1 VLSGDNQAV
10 TCKHFGRLFDANHP
24 VCQSCERQNAAICK
38 GQLDKKMSKYHSKKV
53 IDGNDTFD
61 SKKEFCR
68 WNQLRIMEK
77 AGDISE
83 LHRQVMFELQ
93 PAVILDGRKKPALR
107 YCCDFAYVENGKQVI
122 EDVKSAATKKLPAYR
137 QKRHLMK
144 SVLNLDIKE
153 T

>member
-1 VLSGDNQAV
+1 M
-10 TCKHFGRLFDANHP
+10 TCKIGRTYDPLHP
-24 VCQSCERQNAAICK
+24 TCRSCELQEVALCQ
-38 GQLDKKMSKYHSKKV
+38 GQLQAKSSKYKSKKV
-53 IDGNDTFD
+53 ALDGITFD
-61 SKKEFCR
+61 SKKEAAR
-68 WNQLRIMEK
+68 WYQLKIMEK
-77 AGDISE
+77 AGVISE
-83 LHRQVMFELQ
+83 LQRQVMFELQ

>member
-1 VLSGDNQAV
+1 MI
-10 TCKHFGRLFDANHP
+10 CKIGRDSHDILHP
-24 VCQSCERQNAAICK
+24 VCQSCERQQAAICK
-38 GQLDKKMSKYHSKKV
+38 GQLQAKNSKYHSKKV
-53 IDGNDTFD
+53 VDGNDTFD

-68 WNQLRIMEK
+68 WNQLKIMEK
-77 AGDISE
+77 AGVISE
-83 LHRQVMFELQ
+83 LRRQVMFELQ

-107 YCCDFAYVENGKQVI
+107 YCCDFAYVENGKQII